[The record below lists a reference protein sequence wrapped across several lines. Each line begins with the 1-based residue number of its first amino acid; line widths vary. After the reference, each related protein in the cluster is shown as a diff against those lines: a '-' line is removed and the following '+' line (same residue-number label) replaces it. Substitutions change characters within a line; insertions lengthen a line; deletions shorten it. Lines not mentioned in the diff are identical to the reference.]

1 MLRWSIIFVFL
12 CLAACGPRVQEFGPQ
27 TAPPQLTAD
36 RFITGDGVTLPVTTW
51 PAAGS
56 TDAVIIALHGFQM
69 YSGHFQDAGPW
80 WAKNGITT
88 IAYDQR
94 GHGGAPERGIWGGVA
109 ALTSDAAEIAAAVKR
124 KYPGRPVFL
133 LGASMGG
140 AVVLATVERQD
151 LQADGIILIAPAV
164 WGGDAMHPVARTSIW
179 LAAHIMPWNHA
190 SASNIRRQ
198 ASDNIPMLKANGRDK
213 MNVFQTRFDT
223 LYGLTGM
230 MAAGFDASAEVTLPT
245 LVLYGQ
251 KDEIIPAGPVYRAVE
266 RMPGSPR
273 FVVYPDGWHMLLRD
287 LQAETVWRDVAA
299 WVKNRQVS
307 MPSGFEVKDIQTAR
321 SPSSNSASN

>member
-1 MLRWSIIFVFL
+1 MLKWLTIAALL
-12 CLAACGPRVQEFGPQ
+12 CLPACGPRVQDFGPVL
-27 TAPPQLTAD
+27 ASPQLTD
-36 RFITGDGVTLPVTTW
+36 DQFVTGDGVKLPVKTW
-51 PAAGS
+51 RAVGEAE
-56 TDAVIIALHGFQM
+56 AVIIALHGFQM

-94 GHGGAPERGIWGGVA
+94 GHGGAPERGIWGGVE
-109 ALTSDAAEIAAAVKR
+109 ALTSDAAEIVAAASQ
-124 KYPGRPVFL
+124 KYPGKPVYL

-140 AVVLATVERQD
+140 AVVLTSASRHD
-151 LQADGIILIAPAV
+151 LQAEGIILIAPAV

-179 LAAHIMPWNHA
+179 LAAHVMPWNHA
-190 SASNIRRQ
+190 SASDIRRQ

-223 LYGLTGM
+223 LYGLTEL
-230 MAAGFDASAEVTLPT
+230 MAAGFDASAEVAIPA
-245 LVLYGQ
+245 LVLYGE
-251 KDEIIPAGPVYRAVE
+251 KDEIIPAGPVFRAAG
-266 RMPGSPR
+266 RLPGRPR
-273 FVVYPDGWHMLLRD
+273 FVKYPEGWHMLLRD

-307 MPSGFEVKDIQTAR
+307 LPSGFEVKDIQTAR
-321 SPSSNSASN
+321 SQVSK